1 MGAIHTPKPVL
12 FFIAAF
18 SPLEETLERGAA
30 RAVDDFGP
38 IWRESPVFRFDAYTA
53 YYAGEMGPVLY
64 KKFWAFERLID
75 PGRLAAIKVL
85 TNRREEEFAS
95 QYAERLGVA
104 RPLNLDPG
112 YIDLGKLVLAST
124 KDHGHRIYLS
134 DGIFA
139 EITLSFSQK
148 RWQALPWT
156 YADYQSEGY
165 QAFFDECRERLHAE
179 RLGAARL

>member
-1 MGAIHTPKPVL
+1 MGAIHAPSPVL

-18 SPLEETLERGAA
+18 SPDAGLLDKALET
-30 RAVDDFGP
+30 AVGDFGP
-38 IWRESPVFRFDAYTA
+38 LWRKSPDFRFDPYTA
-53 YYAGEMGPVLY
+53 YYAPQMGPELI
-64 KKFWAFERLID
+64 KTFWAFERLID
-75 PGRLAAIKVL
+75 PGELAEIKRR
-85 TNRREEEFAS
+85 TNRREEEFA
-95 QYAERLGVA
+95 AADGERLGVE

-134 DGIFA
+134 QGIFA
-139 EITLSFSQK
+139 EITLSFTQK

-165 QAFFDECRERLHAE
+165 QRFFDECRVRLHQIRA
-179 RLGAARL
+179 GKK